1 LVGLEIGIR
10 ELEEVVMSVKSLETL
25 EVWKKAKEFALRVY
39 REVLPLLPSEE
50 KWNLNQQLRRSSNSI
65 PANIA
70 EGYGRFY
77 YQEIIRFCYI
87 ARGSLEETLSHL
99 VMSYELK
106 CISKTLFDSLEQ
118 DGEKLT
124 QLINGYINYLKR
136 SKQGQNEPGASH
148 AIGEDLAPYDPDPY
162 ENATIAE

>member
-1 LVGLEIGIR
+1 
-10 ELEEVVMSVKSLETL
+10 MSIKSLETL
-25 EVWKKAKEFALRVY
+25 EAWKKAKEFALRIY
-39 REVLPLLPSEE
+39 REALPLLPSEE
-50 KWNLNQQLRRSSNSI
+50 KWNLNQQLRRASSSI

-99 VMSYELK
+99 ALCYELK
-106 CISKTLFDSLEQ
+106 YIPQSLFDSLGQ

-124 QLINGYINYLKR
+124 QLINGYISYLKR
-136 SKQGQNEPGASH
+136 SKQGQNEPGANH
-148 AIGEDLAPYDPDPY
+148 AVREDIAPYEVNPSDESTDL
-162 ENATIAE
+162 E

>member
-1 LVGLEIGIR
+1 MGIGIR
-10 ELEEVVMSVKSLETL
+10 ELEEVMMSAKSLETL

-39 REVLPLLPSEE
+39 HEVLPLLPSEE

-77 YQEIIRFCYI
+77 HQEIIRFCYV

-99 VMSYELK
+99 VMCYELK
-106 CISKTLFDSLEQ
+106 YIPKTLFDSLEQ
-118 DGEKLT
+118 DGEKQT
-124 QLINGYINYLKR
+124 QLINGYIGYLKR
-136 SKQGQNEPGASH
+136 SKQGQNEPGANH
-148 AIGEDLAPYDPDPY
+148 AIREELGPYDADPS
-162 ENATIAE
+162 EDSTTIK

>member
-1 LVGLEIGIR
+1 
-10 ELEEVVMSVKSLETL
+10 MSVKSLETL
-25 EVWKKAKEFALRVY
+25 EVWKMARDFSLRIY

-50 KWNLNQQLRRSSNSI
+50 KWNLNQQLRRASSSI

-99 VMSYELK
+99 VLCSELK
-106 CISKTLFDSLEQ
+106 YIPKTLFDSLEQ

-124 QLINGYINYLKR
+124 QMINGYIGYLKR
-136 SKQGQNEPGASH
+136 SKQGLNEPGSSH
-148 AIGEDLAPYDPDPY
+148 TVRENQAHYDLPLPEDSSI
-162 ENATIAE
+162 E

>member
-1 LVGLEIGIR
+1 
-10 ELEEVVMSVKSLETL
+10 MSVKSLETL
-25 EVWKKAKEFALRVY
+25 EVWKKAKEFCLRIY

-50 KWNLNQQLRRSSNSI
+50 KWNLGQQLRRSSSSI

-87 ARGSLEETLSHL
+87 ARGSLEETLNHL
-99 VMSYELK
+99 VICHEMRYLP
-106 CISKTLFDSLEQ
+106 KTVFDSLEH

-124 QLINGYINYLKR
+124 QLINGYIGYLKR
-136 SKQGQNEPGASH
+136 SKQGQNEPGANH
-148 AIGEDLAPYDPDPY
+148 AVREDESPYVTDLPEDHIGIE
-162 ENATIAE
+162 

>member
-1 LVGLEIGIR
+1 
-10 ELEEVVMSVKSLETL
+10 MSVKSLETL

-50 KWNLNQQLRRSSNSI
+50 KWNINQQLRRSANSI

-99 VMSYELK
+99 VMSVELNYTPK
-106 CISKTLFDSLEQ
+106 ALFDSLEQ

-124 QLINGYINYLKR
+124 QLINGYIGYLKR
-136 SKQGQNEPGASH
+136 SKQGQNEPGANYAVRDGVVDYEVNPS
-148 AIGEDLAPYDPDPY
+148 EDSNSI
-162 ENATIAE
+162 E

>member
-1 LVGLEIGIR
+1 
-10 ELEEVVMSVKSLETL
+10 MSIKSLETL
-25 EVWKKAKEFALRVY
+25 ETWRKSKEFSLQVY
-39 REVLPLLPSEE
+39 REVLPLLPLEE

-77 YQEIIRFCYI
+77 YKDNIRFCYN

-99 VMSYELK
+99 VMCHELNY
-106 CISKTLFDSLEQ
+106 IPKTLFDSLEQ

-124 QLINGYINYLKR
+124 QLINGYIGYLKR
-136 SKQGQNEPGASH
+136 SKQGHNEPGGNQAVRDDT
-148 AIGEDLAPYDPDPY
+148 ALY
-162 ENATIAE
+162 EIELPESPKDE